1 MSNSS
6 LPPVAPT
13 LTYSFRRSI
22 YVPERTYHLGLDS
35 IDWQDEREKG
45 SLAYADIRRVRVYD
59 IPSSMFRTLRCVLQS
74 RAGQTTV
81 LDATH
86 YLGFNSTEDRSA
98 SYLPFAR
105 ELLAGIAAANTQTD
119 FIMGHHWA
127 LWLFWLVIF
136 IGSLFVLCR
145 SRSSFFSRPDA
156 LAGCGG
162 GRTRGALPAGRMAQL
177 ARRTPAP
184 FRSKGERKLTRALKK
199 CVDERS
205 HRRELRHHQQR
216 PHQQKHYN
224 DRREP
229 ELLALAHIAPQISEK
244 AEHQIDLFPIL
255 PRNAREE

>member
-1 MSNSS
+1 MHAATKNRNASRFAPDCIANAVKRIFPTINGPQDTTSDRGRLAMSNSS

-136 IGSLFVLCR
+136 IGSLFVLAGAVTV
-145 SRSSFFSRPDA
+145 FFQGQMPWQAARVVGLVALFLPVGWRNLRDGRP
-156 LAGCGG
+156 
-162 GRTRGALPAGRMAQL
+162 
-177 ARRTPAP
+177 
-184 FRSKGERKLTRALKK
+184 
-199 CVDERS
+199 
-205 HRRELRHHQQR
+205 RHF
-216 PHQQKHYN
+216 
-224 DRREP
+224 D
-229 ELLALAHIAPQISEK
+229 
-244 AEHQIDLFPIL
+244 
-255 PRNAREE
+255 PRVSAS